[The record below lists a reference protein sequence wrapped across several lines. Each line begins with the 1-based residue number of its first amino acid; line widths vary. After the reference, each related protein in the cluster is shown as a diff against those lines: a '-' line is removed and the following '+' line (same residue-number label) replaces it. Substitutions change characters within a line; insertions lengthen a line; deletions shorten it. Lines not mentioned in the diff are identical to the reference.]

1 MKKLLATTAFITLLA
16 SSAFATN
23 LNSNNTNNNP
33 IANGGNASQGQVG
46 INSLENDIL
55 SKNNNKNTATGG
67 NASSGA
73 AALSGAISGSKSGVK
88 NSGNS
93 ESESG
98 VYGSG
103 NSANL
108 NAQVDASRTSN
119 KQKQDASSSNNIAI
133 GGDSFVEAENVVNT
147 AYAPTVIATSDCL
160 GSVSGGGMGTGFG
173 ASLGFT
179 TNSNPCNIREDAK
192 LVAALTK
199 DENLVKATLCQ
210 SDRVKEAYKVT
221 GEYNKYCVG
230 AKATVKTKFWG
241 LNATKAYEEQD
252 VCAYPTP
259 ACKASKK

>member
-1 MKKLLATTAFITLLA
+1 MKKLLATTAILSILST
-16 SSAFATN
+16 SAFA
-23 LNSNNTNNNP
+23 LGNNTNNNP
-33 IANGGNASQGQVG
+33 TANGGNATQGQVG
-46 INSLENDIL
+46 INSLENDIV
-55 SKNNNKNTATGG
+55 NKNKS
-67 NASSGA
+67 N
-73 AALSGAISGSKSGVK
+73 SKS
-88 NSGNS
+88 NSRAFS
-93 ESESG
+93 DSDSKSG

-119 KQKQDASSSNNIAI
+119 KQKQDASSSNDIAI
-133 GGDSFVEAENVVNT
+133 GGDNYVEAENVVNT

-230 AKATVKTKFWG
+230 AKATVKTRFFG
-241 LNATKAYEEQD
+241 LNDTAAYEEQD

-259 ACKASKK
+259 ACKASKR

>member
-1 MKKLLATTAFITLLA
+1 MKKLLATTAILSILST
-16 SSAFATN
+16 SAFAFGNTYN
-23 LNSNNTNNNP
+23 TDNSTNNNP
-33 IANGGNASQGQVG
+33 TANGGNA
-46 INSLENDIL
+46 
-55 SKNNNKNTATGG
+55 
-67 NASSGA
+67 NAGA

-93 ESESG
+93 ESKSG

-119 KQKQDASSSNNIAI
+119 KQKQDASSSNDISI
-133 GGDSFVEAENVVNT
+133 GGDNYVEAENVVNT

-160 GSVSGGGMGTGFG
+160 GSVSGGGQGSSFG
-173 ASLGFT
+173 ATLGFT
-179 TNSNPCNIREDAK
+179 TNSEPCNIREDAK

-199 DENLVKATLCQ
+199 DESLVKATLCQ

-230 AKATVKTKFWG
+230 AKATVKTSFWG
-241 LNATKAYEEQD
+241 LNKTSAYEERD

-259 ACKASKK
+259 ACKASKR

>member
-1 MKKLLATTAFITLLA
+1 MKKLLATTAILSILST
-16 SSAFATN
+16 SAFA
-23 LNSNNTNNNP
+23 LGNNTNNP
-33 IANGGNASQGQVG
+33 TANGGNATQGQVG
-46 INSLENDIL
+46 INSLENDIV
-55 SKNNNKNTATGG
+55 NKNKS
-67 NASSGA
+67 N
-73 AALSGAISGSKSGVK
+73 SKS
-88 NSGNS
+88 NSRAFS
-93 ESESG
+93 DSDSKSG

-119 KQKQDASSSNNIAI
+119 KQKQDASSSNDIAI
-133 GGDSFVEAENVVNT
+133 GGDNYVEAENVVNT

-230 AKATVKTKFWG
+230 AKATVKTRFFG
-241 LNATKAYEEQD
+241 LNDTSAYEEQD
-252 VCAYPTP
+252 ACSYPTP
-259 ACKASKK
+259 ACKSSKR

>member
-1 MKKLLATTAFITLLA
+1 M
-16 SSAFATN
+16 
-23 LNSNNTNNNP
+23 
-33 IANGGNASQGQVG
+33 
-46 INSLENDIL
+46 
-55 SKNNNKNTATGG
+55 
-67 NASSGA
+67 
-73 AALSGAISGSKSGVK
+73 
-88 NSGNS
+88 
-93 ESESG
+93 
-98 VYGSG
+98 
-103 NSANL
+103 
-108 NAQVDASRTSN
+108 
-119 KQKQDASSSNNIAI
+119 
-133 GGDSFVEAENVVNT
+133 VNT

-192 LVAALTK
+192 LVAALTN

-259 ACKASKK
+259 ACKASKR

>member
-1 MKKLLATTAFITLLA
+1 LQELLLVL
-16 SSAFATN
+16 
-23 LNSNNTNNNP
+23 
-33 IANGGNASQGQVG
+33 
-46 INSLENDIL
+46 
-55 SKNNNKNTATGG
+55 
-67 NASSGA
+67 
-73 AALSGAISGSKSGVK
+73 SGSKSGVK

-119 KQKQDASSSNNIAI
+119 KQKQDASSSNDIAI
-133 GGDSFVEAENVVNT
+133 GGDNYVEAENVVNT

-230 AKATVKTKFWG
+230 AKATVKTRFFG
-241 LNATKAYEEQD
+241 LNDTSAYEEQD

-259 ACKASKK
+259 ACKASKR

>member
-1 MKKLLATTAFITLLA
+1 MKKTLATTALITLLA

-23 LNSNNTNNNP
+23 LNSHNNNTTNNP
-33 IANGGNASQGQVG
+33 LANGGNATQGQVG

-55 SKNNNKNTATGG
+55 SKNKNTNKSNSIA
-67 NASSGA
+67 GA
-73 AALSGAISGSKSGVK
+73 AALSGSKSGVK

-93 ESESG
+93 ESDSG

-119 KQKQDASSSNNIAI
+119 KQKQDASSSNDISI
-133 GGDSFVEAENVVNT
+133 GGDNFEAAKIPANT

-160 GSVSGGGMGTGFG
+160 GSISAGGQGLDFGFSVGGTKE
-173 ASLGFT
+173 SE
-179 TNSNPCNIREDAK
+179 PCNIREDAK

-230 AKATVKTKFWG
+230 AKATVKTSFFG
-241 LNATKAYEEQD
+241 LKQTKAYEESD
-252 VCAYPTP
+252 ICAYPTP
-259 ACKASKK
+259 ACKASKR